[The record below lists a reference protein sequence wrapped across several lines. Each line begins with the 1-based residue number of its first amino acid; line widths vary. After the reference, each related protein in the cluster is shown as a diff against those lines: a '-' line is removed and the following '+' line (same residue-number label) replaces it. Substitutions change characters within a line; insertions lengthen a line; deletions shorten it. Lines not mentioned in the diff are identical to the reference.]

1 MTFLESPPAS
11 APGNRPSSPPGH
23 PSASTLDEPAA
34 SQPGN
39 PLADRA
45 VEDVLRCVPGENFP
59 VAPFVVPADVR
70 RHLSALYGFA
80 RFVDDVGDA
89 TDVDTADR
97 LRALEAID
105 ADLDRIWAGE
115 PRLPVLRAL
124 APTVRE
130 RSLPAAPFR
139 ALVEANRQ
147 DQTVARYETV
157 DELLDYCTKSADPV
171 GRLVLH
177 LFGVATPRRVELSDR
192 ICTALQI
199 VEHCQDVAE
208 DYARGRIYLPA
219 EDLRR
224 FGVAEDD
231 LRRPAAGTAVRELM
245 TFQIDR
251 AARILR
257 EGTPLV
263 GTVHGRLRLLLSGFV
278 GGGRAA
284 IAAVRRADH
293 DVLAAGAPRA
303 PKRAVAWHAARVFGD
318 AAVRARPA
326 GRGRPARGTEEDR

>member
-1 MTFLESPPAS
+1 MTSLDSPPQPSPESPPAP
-11 APGNRPSSPPGH
+11 AP
-23 PSASTLDEPAA
+23 A
-34 SQPGN
+34 
-39 PLADRA
+39 LAQRA
-45 VEDVLRCVPGENFP
+45 VEDVLRSVPGENFP
-59 VAPFVVPADVR
+59 VAPFVVPADMR

-89 TDVDTADR
+89 LDVETDDR

-105 ADLDRIWAGE
+105 ADLDRVWAGE

-130 RSLPAAPFR
+130 RSLPAAPFH

-147 DQTVARYETV
+147 DQTVARYETI

-177 LFGVATPRRVELSDR
+177 LFGVATPRRVELSDK

-219 EDLRR
+219 QDLRR
-224 FGVAEDD
+224 FGVSEHD
-231 LRRPAAGTAVRELM
+231 LSRPAAGTAVRELM
-245 TFQIDR
+245 AFQLER

-257 EGTPLV
+257 DGSPLV

-284 IAAVRRADH
+284 VAAVRRADH

-303 PKRAVAWHAARVFGD
+303 PKRAIAWQASRVLVG
-318 AAVRARPA
+318 AARPA
-326 GRGRPARGTEEDR
+326 LPARPARRTKESP